1 MLHLTAVR
9 APALSLIQSG
19 SKMNSS
25 LAASLMTIS
34 SEADV
39 ETMSFLVENLEMI
52 SSLAA
57 VAMI

>member
-1 MLHLTAVR
+1 
-9 APALSLIQSG
+9 
-19 SKMNSS
+19 MNSS

-39 ETMSFLVENLEMI
+39 ETMSFLAENLEMI